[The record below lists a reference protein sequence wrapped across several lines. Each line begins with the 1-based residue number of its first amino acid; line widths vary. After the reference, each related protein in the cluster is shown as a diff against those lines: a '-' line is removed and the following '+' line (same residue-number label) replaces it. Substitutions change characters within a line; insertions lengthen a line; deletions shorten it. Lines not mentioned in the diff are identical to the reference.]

1 MRSLLLSRFSG
12 FLVVG
17 AVLLLWQE
25 VADHHLVDPFLV
37 PAFSTVIKSWVTAMR
52 DGTLRDA
59 LGSTLSRFF
68 FSYGCA
74 VVIGVV
80 LGLLIGYWRVFYA
93 LLEPLIELI
102 RPIPPPALV
111 PIYILLLGIED
122 RMKITVTIVSA
133 VFPIIVSTIQGVRS
147 VDPLLVDTA
156 RTFGYSGLAVVRRI
170 ILPAS
175 LPSIFAGMRISL
187 ATALIVTI
195 FAEMLAGD
203 SGVGY
208 FILNAQRSFAIP
220 AMYAGVLTLAVIGY
234 AFNRLFV
241 SAEHLLLRWHFDRTR
256 G

>member
-1 MRSLLLSRFSG
+1 
-12 FLVVG
+12 
-17 AVLLLWQE
+17 
-25 VADHHLVDPFLV
+25 
-37 PAFSTVIKSWVTAMR
+37 
-52 DGTLRDA
+52 
-59 LGSTLSRFF
+59 
-68 FSYGCA
+68 
-74 VVIGVV
+74 VV